1 MKFWYAL
8 PVVLSLLVVCR
19 WLQSRWFLGCCRLC
33 SRLAICAGRII
44 GTCMLALFFFFIL
57 TPLAWALRLLGIDL
71 LQLKHPHNASSCWQ
85 QAKDSGPL
93 KRPY

>member
-1 MKFWYAL
+1 MTFKEVPRECAS
-8 PVVLSLLVVCR
+8 PRC
-19 WLQSRWFLGCCRLC
+19 WLCGISC
-33 SRLAICAGRII
+33 SGRII
-44 GTCMLALFFFFIL
+44 GTCMLALCFFLIL

-71 LQLKHPHNASSCWQ
+71 LQLKHPQHGSSCWQ